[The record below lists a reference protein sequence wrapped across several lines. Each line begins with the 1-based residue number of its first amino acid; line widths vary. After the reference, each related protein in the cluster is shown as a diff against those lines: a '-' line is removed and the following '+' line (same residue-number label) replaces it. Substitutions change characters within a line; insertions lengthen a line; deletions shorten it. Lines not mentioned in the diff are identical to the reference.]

1 MNKNV
6 FENNIQNNDSITQ
19 EQKFHMIDKIEF
31 LPDRAKL
38 ESYNR
43 EFYKNLEEIKII
55 DLPIDQNKKLFYHFE
70 TNDNARLTSNISQ
83 ITVTSEQL
91 YNSNIYTYNEI
102 KILEKEIKELK
113 LDIDIADSQFYEL
126 YLPEIKKIKMN
137 LQNFLVE
144 QKTEN
149 FKLVKELA
157 VLERE
162 KLDTNLRLID
172 AISKLIKI
180 EKEVGVKPST
190 NYYQLDS
197 LIENKIV
204 FEDH

>member
-1 MNKNV
+1 
-6 FENNIQNNDSITQ
+6 
-19 EQKFHMIDKIEF
+19 
-31 LPDRAKL
+31 
-38 ESYNR
+38 
-43 EFYKNLEEIKII
+43 
-55 DLPIDQNKKLFYHFE
+55 
-70 TNDNARLTSNISQ
+70 
-83 ITVTSEQL
+83 
-91 YNSNIYTYNEI
+91 
-102 KILEKEIKELK
+102 
-113 LDIDIADSQFYEL
+113 
-126 YLPEIKKIKMN
+126 MN